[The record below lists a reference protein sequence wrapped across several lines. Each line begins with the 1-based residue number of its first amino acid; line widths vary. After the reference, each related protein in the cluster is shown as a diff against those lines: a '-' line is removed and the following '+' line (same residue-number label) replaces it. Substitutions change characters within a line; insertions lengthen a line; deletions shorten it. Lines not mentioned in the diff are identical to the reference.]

1 MEESIEQKV
10 IRNVQGHFAIF
21 KTPEVVGGKSRVP
34 NIEWEDSE
42 DIDKFFM
49 FAKNLG
55 AKVIY
60 LTEGEEE
67 DEETGQT
74 KNSILQIGFLHDGI
88 MHHINFLEDE
98 EEDEDGEYEEEDED
112 VEYENEEEDKVPSP
126 QATPAPQTNDQFIG
140 GGMNQTAQ
148 EVPPQQQVP
157 PQQSQQ
163 NQFGGQPQEQV
174 PPQQPPQQNNY
185 GQNNF

>member
-1 MEESIEQKV
+1 MEETIEQKV

-21 KTPEVVGGKSRVP
+21 KTPEVVGNKTMVP

-74 KNSILQIGFLHDGI
+74 KNSILQIGFVHDSI
-88 MHHINFLEDE
+88 MHHINFVEDEDDDE
-98 EEDEDGEYEEEDED
+98 EEDEEEYEEEDEN
-112 VEYENEEEDKVPSP
+112 VEYEEEEDDKVPTP
-126 QATPAPQTNDQFIG
+126 QPTPTPQTNDQFIG
-140 GGMNQTAQ
+140 GGMSQAQ
-148 EVPPQQQVP
+148 QQAPPQQP
-157 PQQSQQ
+157 QQ
-163 NQFGGQPQEQV
+163 NQYGGQPQEKV
-174 PPQQPPQQNNY
+174 STQQPPQQNNY
-185 GQNNF
+185 SQNNF

>member
-1 MEESIEQKV
+1 MEETIEQKI

-21 KTPEVVGGKSRVP
+21 KTPEVVGSKSIIP

-67 DEETGQT
+67 DEVTGQT
-74 KNSILQIGFLHDGI
+74 KSSILQIGFIHDSI
-88 MHHINFLEDE
+88 MHHINFMADEDEDEEYEEDTEEEDE
-98 EEDEDGEYEEEDED
+98 EE
-112 VEYENEEEDKVPSP
+112 SP
-126 QATPAPQTNDQFIG
+126 ITQVTPAPRPNDQFIG
-140 GGMNQTAQ
+140 GMNQQTQ
-148 EVPPQQQVP
+148 GQYRQQNP
-157 PQQSQQ
+157 Q
-163 NQFGGQPQEQV
+163 NQFGSQSQQQTHS